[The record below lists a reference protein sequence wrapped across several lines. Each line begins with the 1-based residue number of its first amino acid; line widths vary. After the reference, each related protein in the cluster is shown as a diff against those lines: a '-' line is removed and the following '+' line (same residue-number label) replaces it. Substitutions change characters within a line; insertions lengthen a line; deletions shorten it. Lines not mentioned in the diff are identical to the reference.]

1 MKAFLW
7 LPLLALVSACN
18 WVGNMTGLTHDANKA
33 IGAACRQ
40 TGRSLEEC
48 FLRNDSADKAQIYA
62 GWREM
67 NEYMVKNKL
76 GTMAPPAED
85 KLATEAKPAAG
96 RVQGG
101 AAPAPVK
108 LAPGPVSSE
117 DADRQMQSDPQVNA
131 VLSAIRERN
140 MVAPKTGSGLE
151 ADQQRLLDI
160 IRQTQPVENRALPG

>member
-7 LPLLALVSACN
+7 LPLLVLVSACN
-18 WVGNMTGLTHDANKA
+18 WIGNATGLTHDANKA

-76 GTMAPPAED
+76 DTMVPPAE
-85 KLATEAKPAAG
+85 KKAASEVRPAAG
-96 RVQGG
+96 KQQSM
-101 AAPAPVK
+101 AAPAAVQ
-108 LAPGPVSSE
+108 LGPVPLSSE
-117 DADRQMQSDPQVNA
+117 EADRQMQSDPQVNA

-140 MVAPKTGSGLE
+140 VKAPKIGSGLE
-151 ADQQRLLDI
+151 ADQQRLLEI
-160 IRQTQPVENRALPG
+160 IRQAQPAERQALPG